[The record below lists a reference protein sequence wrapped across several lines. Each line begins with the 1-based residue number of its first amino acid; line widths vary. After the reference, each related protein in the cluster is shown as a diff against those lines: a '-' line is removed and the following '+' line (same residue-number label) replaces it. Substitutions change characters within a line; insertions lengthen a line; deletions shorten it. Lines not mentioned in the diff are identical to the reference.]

1 MSSVLSW
8 STVVKHLDRKAK
20 RYARY
25 LRSIL
30 QTRADLSQAVTV
42 EQPSEDTRRRVLT
55 EIFLWVVRNHA
66 GRKSIKEI
74 DIRAVAWLLKIVYPC
89 HPVFDSLESLKL
101 SRDQV
106 FDALNWVV
114 GDVQFEMKPDS
125 CDGAVLVAKVGGV
138 NYYFDPLQ
146 MIAPNFDQDAVQ
158 NARVPFSQ
166 KMAARRIAEYMFR
179 IACTVED
186 STTEDDVNN
195 MAFQAAADR
204 LLEVVAPL
212 ADEDDDED

>member
-1 MSSVLSW
+1 MSNVLSW
-8 STVVKHLDRKAK
+8 NTVSKFVGRKAK

-25 LRSIL
+25 LKSIL
-30 QTRADLSQAVTV
+30 QTRVEVPQAVNL
-42 EQPSEDTRRRVLT
+42 EKPSEDTRRRVLT
-55 EIFLWVVRNHA
+55 EIFLWLAHSHPKRP
-66 GRKSIKEI
+66 IQEI

-89 HPVFDSLESLKL
+89 HPVFDSLESLRL
-101 SRDQV
+101 SREEI
-106 FDALNWVV
+106 FDGLNWVV
-114 GDVQFEMKPDS
+114 GDLQFKMEPDS
-125 CDGAVLVAKVGGV
+125 NDGAVLVAKVGGV

-146 MIAPNFDQDAVQ
+146 MIAPNFSQ

-186 STTEDDVNN
+186 STTEDDINDL
-195 MAFQAAADR
+195 AIQAAADR

>member
-8 STVVKHLDRKAK
+8 SAAAKHLDRKAK

-30 QTRADLSQAVTV
+30 QTRADLPQAVTV

-74 DIRAVAWLLKIVYPC
+74 DIRAVAWLLRIAYPC
-89 HPVFDSLESLKL
+89 HPVFDSPEILRL

-106 FDALNWVV
+106 FDGLNWVI

-125 CDGAVLVAKVGGV
+125 CDGAVLKAKIGEIT
-138 NYYFDPLQ
+138 YYFDPLL
-146 MIAPNFDQDAVQ
+146 MIAPDVSENKRA
-158 NARVPFSQ
+158 PFSLR
-166 KMAARRIAEYMFR
+166 MAARRIAEYMFR
-179 IACTVED
+179 AACTIED
-186 STTEDDVNN
+186 GATENDINDL
-195 MAFQAAADR
+195 AIQAAADR
-204 LLEVVAPL
+204 LLAVVCPL
-212 ADEDDDED
+212 ADEDKD

>member
-1 MSSVLSW
+1 MSNVLSW
-8 STVVKHLDRKAK
+8 STVVKHLDRKSK

-30 QTRADLSQAVTV
+30 QTRADLLQAVTV
-42 EQPSEDTRRRVLT
+42 EQPNEDTRRRVLT
-55 EIFLWVVRNHA
+55 EVFLWVARNHTK
-66 GRKSIKEI
+66 RSIQEI
-74 DIRAVAWLLKIVYPC
+74 DIRAVAWLLRIAYPC

-106 FDALNWVV
+106 LDALNWVV

-146 MIAPNFDQDAVQ
+146 MIAPNFSQ

-186 STTEDDVNN
+186 STTEDDINDL
-195 MAFQAAADR
+195 AIQAAADR

>member
-1 MSSVLSW
+1 MSNVLSW
-8 STVVKHLDRKAK
+8 NTVAKFVGRKAK

-30 QTRADLSQAVTV
+30 QTRVEVPQAVTV
-42 EQPSEDTRRRVLT
+42 EQPNEDTRRRVLT
-55 EIFLWVVRNHA
+55 EIFLWVARNHTK
-66 GRKSIKEI
+66 RSVQEI
-74 DIRAVAWLLKIVYPC
+74 DIRAVAWLLRIAYPC

-146 MIAPNFDQDAVQ
+146 MIAPNFSQ

-186 STTEDDVNN
+186 STTEEDINDL
-195 MAFQAAADR
+195 AIQAAVDR

-212 ADEDDDED
+212 ADSDED